1 MKLFKFIVVLIFFT
15 TTVFAQDGEFY
26 RRGKMKSRISFSG
39 IKSFYTNHPQHT
51 TNTKALFGFDF
62 AYKAEIFALRKTNII
77 LGLDYFNYG
86 LKFQGYYEKQG
97 FTYLYDKTFAYTHEI
112 RIQELHLPIALKVAF
127 NSEKENVYTPYF
139 IGGIGARYLFTS
151 YTVIANDSTG
161 ITVYDAKDNIDY
173 ENQRLMKGLNAFYH
187 MGLGLQRNFKNF
199 DRAIFFEISFQRG
212 ISRFHYDGNAGSND
226 LNIRGNHLLF
236 SLGFRI

>member
-1 MKLFKFIVVLIFFT
+1 MKLFKFIVALICITTSVL
-15 TTVFAQDGEFY
+15 AQDGEYY
-26 RRGKMKSRISFSG
+26 RRGKIKSRVSFSG
-39 IKSFYTNHPQHT
+39 IKSFYRNHPQHT
-51 TNTKALFGFDF
+51 TNTKALFGFDVG
-62 AYKAEIFALRKTNII
+62 YKAEIFALKRTNII

-86 LKFQGYYEKQG
+86 LQFRGYYEKPG

-112 RIQELHLPIALKVAF
+112 KIQEVHLPIALKVAF
-127 NSEKENVYTPYF
+127 NSEKENAYSTYF
-139 IGGIGARYLFTS
+139 IGGIGARYILSS
-151 YTVIANDSTG
+151 YTVISNDSTG

-187 MGLGLQRNFKNF
+187 MGLGLQHNFKNS
-199 DRAIFFEISFQRG
+199 DRATFFEISFQRG